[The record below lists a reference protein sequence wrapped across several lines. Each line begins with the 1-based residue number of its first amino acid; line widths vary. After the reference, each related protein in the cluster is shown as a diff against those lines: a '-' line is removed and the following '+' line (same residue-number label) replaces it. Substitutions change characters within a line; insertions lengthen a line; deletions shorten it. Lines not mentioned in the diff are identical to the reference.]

1 MPRTGLSTVDPL
13 FRIGAYLKEA
23 FVTAS
28 GLISYLQQIPWTTW
42 LIVAGI
48 AVAWLY
54 SLWDRQVKAS
64 RERTAVDWPIV
75 EASVHSVKVVE
86 RQSEKRRGGG
96 YDAVLTYAFSYGQ
109 SSDEDYFTGVFIRSF
124 NDEGVAGVW
133 VGTFRDKRIPVR
145 VRAGD
150 PKHSLVLSSDL
161 DQRFGPPGAEGLP
174 GQVAQLLKGDSRDRL
189 PARFRTP
196 TEMAAWLAAIC
207 LVLSLID
214 HFYRVIVG
222 HPLHPVLA
230 PALWGVIALVGIPFW
245 RWFGEKLN
253 LSILNFPSQ
262 NANVPHWLRIYN
274 WLIDF
279 YVGLNWIVSAFKLD
293 QFLHL
298 QRHSNRLDPY
308 SNGAFLLL
316 LFGNAAA
323 SLFAALDRIED
334 PSNPATWSHIS
345 NE

>member
-1 MPRTGLSTVDPL
+1 MEVL
-13 FRIGAYLKEA
+13 
-23 FVTAS
+23 VTAS
-28 GLISYLQQIPWTTW
+28 GLISYLQQIPWSTW
-42 LIVAGI
+42 LIVAGVAI
-48 AVAWLY
+48 AWLY
-54 SLWDRQVKAS
+54 SLWSRQVKAN
-64 RERTAVDWPIV
+64 RERAAVDWPII
-75 EASVHSVKVVE
+75 EASVHSVKVAE
-86 RQSEKRRGGG
+86 RHSEKRRGGG
-96 YDAVLTYAFSYGQ
+96 FDAVLTYSFSYGQ
-109 SSDEDYFTGVFIRSF
+109 GNDEDYFTGVFIRSF

-133 VGTFRDKRIPVR
+133 VGAFRDKRIPVR

-161 DQRFGPPGAEGLP
+161 DQRFGATDAEGMP
-174 GQVAQLLKGDSRDRL
+174 DQERHLLQAANRDRL
-189 PARFRTP
+189 PAKFRTP

-207 LVLSLID
+207 FVLGLID

-222 HPLHPVLA
+222 RPCHPALA
-230 PALWGVIALVGIPFW
+230 PVLWGVAVLVGIPFW
-245 RWFGEKLN
+245 SWCGEKLH
-253 LSILNFPSQ
+253 LTLWNFPGQ
-262 NANVPHWLRIYN
+262 EANTSLWLRICN

-279 YVGLNWIVSAFKLD
+279 YVGLNWVVSAFKLD

-298 QRHSNRLDPY
+298 QIHSNRLEPY

-334 PSNPATWSHIS
+334 PSNPATWSQIS

>member
-1 MPRTGLSTVDPL
+1 MKTTSLVFSFVLSMT
-13 FRIGAYLKEA
+13 KEWLE
-23 FVTAS
+23 FGWEPS
-28 GLISYLQQIPWTTW
+28 GINGSLCVCALVIPSIPWFCPAIW
-42 LIVAGI
+42 ISALGLLAQRACPGKWRNSSRVIVA
-48 AVAWLY
+48 
-54 SLWDRQVKAS
+54 
-64 RERTAVDWPIV
+64 T
-75 EASVHSVKVVE
+75 
-86 RQSEKRRGGG
+86 
-96 YDAVLTYAFSYGQ
+96 
-109 SSDEDYFTGVFIRSF
+109 DYR
-124 NDEGVAGVW
+124 
-133 VGTFRDKRIPVR
+133 
-145 VRAGD
+145 
-150 PKHSLVLSSDL
+150 
-161 DQRFGPPGAEGLP
+161 PGF
-174 GQVAQLLKGDSRDRL
+174 
-189 PARFRTP
+189 AR
-196 TEMAAWLAAIC
+196 LAAIC